1 MGRCRHDHAERGP
14 ALSIIILIIL
24 IIVALVL
31 VGALASGRFR

>member
-1 MGRCRHDHAERGP
+1 VPSTDAERGP

-24 IIVALVL
+24 IILALVL

>member
-1 MGRCRHDHAERGP
+1 VPSYAERGP

-31 VGALASGRFR
+31 VGALATGRFR

>member
-1 MGRCRHDHAERGP
+1 MRRWPAIYAERGP

-31 VGALASGRFR
+31 VGALATGRFR